1 MSVSDGFR
9 TFVLDQLART
19 TPGLR
24 ARSMFGGVGLYAGD
38 LFFALMD
45 DDVLYFKVDDNT
57 RARFEELGMGPFRPD
72 GDGGEVMQYYEVP
85 ADVLEDAEAL
95 APWAVRAVEVARR
108 ARARGSDR
116 LGEPFIAPLVW
127 IR

>member
-1 MSVSDGFR
+1 VSVNDGFR
-9 TFVLDQLART
+9 TFVLEQLART

-38 LFFALMD
+38 LFFALVD

-95 APWAVRAVEVARR
+95 APWATDAVEVARR
-108 ARARGSDR
+108 ARSRKRFRG
-116 LGEPFIAPLVW
+116 
-127 IR
+127 

>member
-1 MSVSDGFR
+1 MSVNDGFR
-9 TFVLDQLART
+9 AFVLEQLART

-24 ARSMFGGVGLYAGD
+24 ARSMFGGVGIYAGD
-38 LFFALMD
+38 LFFALMHD
-45 DDVLYFKVDDNT
+45 EVLYFKVDDHT
-57 RARFEELGMGPFRPD
+57 RGRFEELGMEPFRPR

-108 ARARGSDR
+108 ARTRKRPAR
-116 LGEPFIAPLVW
+116 
-127 IR
+127 

>member
-9 TFVLDQLART
+9 TFVLEQLART

-24 ARSMFGGVGLYAGD
+24 ARNMFGGVGLYAGD

-57 RARFEELGMGPFRPD
+57 RARFEELGMRPFRPE
-72 GDGGEVMQYYEVP
+72 GDGGQVMQYFEVP
-85 ADVLEDAEAL
+85 AHVLEDAEAL
-95 APWAVRAVEVARR
+95 APWATDAVEVARR
-108 ARARGSDR
+108 ARWRKRFRG
-116 LGEPFIAPLVW
+116 
-127 IR
+127 

>member
-1 MSVSDGFR
+1 VSVSDGFR
-9 TFVLDQLART
+9 TFVLEQLART
-19 TPGLR
+19 MPGLR
-24 ARSMFGGVGLYAGD
+24 ARNMFGGVGLYAGD

-57 RARFEELGMGPFRPD
+57 RTRFEELGMGPFRPF

-95 APWAVRAVEVARR
+95 APWATDAVEVAKR
-108 ARARGSDR
+108 ARSRKRFHG
-116 LGEPFIAPLVW
+116 
-127 IR
+127 